1 MLVLTVAEGR
11 IAVPSEGSRVLY
23 RTNVTI
29 GRHEINDWVLPD
41 PDRYLSGRHCVIT
54 YRDGEYWITDT
65 STNGVFVNGAPNP
78 VGRGSS
84 LPLRDGDSFKIGDY
98 EIHVKVAPDLDEP
111 APAPTGR
118 AAPQRDAADP
128 FAQVLAADGPSVNDA
143 DPFGLGHGPA
153 GSSSSASG
161 GAPSSTSS
169 DPVPRSIAPG
179 NLGTPSRAPEIGL
192 EGIGLEGIGAP
203 RAISLDDDPLFAP
216 IHPGNDPWDR
226 RLPDSRFAADSGP
239 LGFHDDDS
247 SPSPGPLSSDPIG
260 PGLAAPYPAAYPDH
274 LPAPNQALPP
284 PQPLWGSSPN
294 TWQREEPEP
303 AAIPAESISRLPD
316 PPRVE
321 VGSPPRINANPPPPW
336 SALETPVDREPSEAA
351 PSASAAQIQASKP
364 PDRHPTDPSL
374 AASAAFLKAAG
385 IEIGSL
391 PDADAIELMRTAGAC
406 FREMADGLRQVLA
419 ARSALKN
426 ELRVDR
432 TIIGAADNNPV
443 KFSTGLEDTLVA
455 LLRPPAR
462 GYMPGV
468 EAVREAFHDVKAH
481 ELATMSGVQA
491 ALRAVLRRFDPA
503 NLKQRLDQHPTLA
516 SILPGARQSR
526 YWAAYEQLYREVAS
540 DAENSFDG
548 LYGREFVRAYEAQV
562 KKLE

>member
-11 IAVPSEGSRVLY
+11 ITVPSEGSRVLY

-78 VGRGSS
+78 IGRGSS

-98 EIHVKVAPDLDEP
+98 EIRVKVAPDLDEP
-111 APAPTGR
+111 APTGR
-118 AAPQRDAADP
+118 AAPQRDADAADP

-153 GSSSSASG
+153 GSFSSASG
-161 GAPSSTSS
+161 GAPSSPSS
-169 DPVPRSIAPG
+169 DPVPRSTASG
-179 NLGTPSRAPEIGL
+179 TLGTPSRAPETGL
-192 EGIGLEGIGAP
+192 EGIGSP

-216 IHPGNDPWDR
+216 IRPGNEAWDP
-226 RLPDSRFAADSGP
+226 RLPDSRFAADPGS
-239 LGFHDDDS
+239 LGFRDDDS
-247 SPSPGPLSSDPIG
+247 PPSMGSLSPDPIG
-260 PGLAAPYPAAYPDH
+260 PGSAALYPAAYPDH

-294 TWQREEPEP
+294 TRQREEPEP
-303 AAIPAESISRLPD
+303 AAIPGEPMPRLPD

-321 VGSPPRINANPPPPW
+321 LGSPPRIKANPPPPW
-336 SALETPVDREPSEAA
+336 SALETPVDREPSEAT
-351 PSASAAQIQASKP
+351 PSVAGAQTQASKS
-364 PDRHPTDPSL
+364 PDRHPGDPSL

-385 IEIGSL
+385 IEVGSL
-391 PDADAIELMRTAGAC
+391 SDVDAIELMRTAGAC
-406 FREMADGLRQVLA
+406 FREMTDGLRQVLA

-491 ALRAVLRRFDPA
+491 ALRAVLRRFDPT

-562 KKLE
+562 EKLE

>member
-78 VGRGSS
+78 IGRGSS

-98 EIHVKVAPDLDEP
+98 EIRVKVAPDLDE
-111 APAPTGR
+111 PAPTGR

-153 GSSSSASG
+153 GSFSSASG
-161 GAPSSTSS
+161 GAPSSPSS
-169 DPVPRSIAPG
+169 DPVPRSTASG
-179 NLGTPSRAPEIGL
+179 TLGTPSRAPETGL
-192 EGIGLEGIGAP
+192 EGIGSP

-216 IHPGNDPWDR
+216 IRPGNEAWDP
-226 RLPDSRFAADSGP
+226 RLPDSRFAADPGS
-239 LGFHDDDS
+239 LGFRDDDS
-247 SPSPGPLSSDPIG
+247 PPSMGSLSPDPIG
-260 PGLAAPYPAAYPDH
+260 PGSAALYPAAYPDH

-294 TWQREEPEP
+294 TRQREEPEP
-303 AAIPAESISRLPD
+303 AAIPGEPMPRLPD

-321 VGSPPRINANPPPPW
+321 LGSPPRIKENPPPPW
-336 SALETPVDREPSEAA
+336 SALETPVDREPSDAT
-351 PSASAAQIQASKP
+351 PSASGAQTQASKP
-364 PDRHPTDPSL
+364 PDRHPGDPSL

-385 IEIGSL
+385 IEMGSL
-391 PDADAIELMRTAGAC
+391 PDDDAIELMRTAGAC
-406 FREMADGLRQVLA
+406 FREMTDGLRQVLA

-491 ALRAVLRRFDPA
+491 ALRAVLRRFDPT

>member
-65 STNGVFVNGAPNP
+65 STNGVFVNGAPNA

-98 EIHVKVAPDLDEP
+98 EIRVKVAPDLDEP
-111 APAPTGR
+111 APTGR
-118 AAPQRDAADP
+118 AAPQRDPADP

-153 GSSSSASG
+153 GSFAGASSN
-161 GAPSSTSS
+161 PM
-169 DPVPRSIAPG
+169 PRSIA
-179 NLGTPSRAPEIGL
+179 S
-192 EGIGLEGIGAP
+192 
-203 RAISLDDDPLFAP
+203 AISLDDDPLFAP
-216 IHPGNDPWDR
+216 IPPGNEAWDR
-226 RLPDSRFAADSGP
+226 RLPDSRFATDPGS
-239 LGFHDDDS
+239 LGFQDDDS
-247 SPSPGPLSSDPIG
+247 PPSTGPLSADAIG
-260 PGLAAPYPAAYPDH
+260 PRLAAPYPAAYPDH

-284 PQPLWGSSPN
+284 PRPLWGSSPN
-294 TWQREEPEP
+294 TRQREEPEP
-303 AAIPAESISRLPD
+303 AAIPGEPMPRLPD
-316 PPRVE
+316 PPPVE
-321 VGSPPRINANPPPPW
+321 LGSPPRINADPPPPW
-336 SALETPVDREPSEAA
+336 SALETPVDREPSEATPA
-351 PSASAAQIQASKP
+351 TAGAQPHASKP
-364 PDRHPTDPSL
+364 PDRHAAGSSL

-391 PDADAIELMRTAGAC
+391 SDVDAIELMRTAGAC
-406 FREMADGLRQVLA
+406 FREMTDGLRQLLA

-432 TIIGAADNNPV
+432 TVIGAANNNPV
-443 KFSTGLEDTLVA
+443 KFSTGIEDTLVA
-455 LLRPPAR
+455 LLRPPVR

>member
-65 STNGVFVNGAPNP
+65 STNGVFVNGAPNA

-98 EIHVKVAPDLDEP
+98 EIRVKVAPDLDEP
-111 APAPTGR
+111 AGAPTGR

-153 GSSSSASG
+153 GSFAGASSN
-161 GAPSSTSS
+161 PM
-169 DPVPRSIAPG
+169 PRSIASAPPG
-179 NLGTPSRAPEIGL
+179 TASRAPETGL
-192 EGIGLEGIGAP
+192 EGIGSA

-216 IHPGNDPWDR
+216 IPPGNEAWDR
-226 RLPDSRFAADSGP
+226 RLPDSRFAADPGS
-239 LGFHDDDS
+239 LGFQDDDS
-247 SPSPGPLSSDPIG
+247 SPSTGPLSADAIG
-260 PGLAAPYPAAYPDH
+260 PRLAAPYPAAYPDN

-284 PQPLWGSSPN
+284 PRPLWGSSPN
-294 TWQREEPEP
+294 TRQREELEP
-303 AAIPAESISRLPD
+303 AAIPAEPMPRLPD

-321 VGSPPRINANPPPPW
+321 VGSPPRIKANPPPPW
-336 SALETPVDREPSEAA
+336 PALETPVDREPSEAA

-406 FREMADGLRQVLA
+406 FREMTDGLRQVLA

>member
-78 VGRGSS
+78 IGRGSS
-84 LPLRDGDSFKIGDY
+84 LPLHDGDSFKIGDY
-98 EIHVKVAPDLDEP
+98 EIRVKVAPDLDEP
-111 APAPTGR
+111 ARAPMG
-118 AAPQRDAADP
+118 RDAPDRDATDP

-153 GSSSSASG
+153 ASFA
-161 GAPSSTSS
+161 GAPSSASSNLVPPSIASGAPGTSS
-169 DPVPRSIAPG
+169 
-179 NLGTPSRAPEIGL
+179 RAAETGF
-192 EGIGLEGIGAP
+192 EGIGSP
-203 RAISLDDDPLFAP
+203 RTMSLDDDPLFAP
-216 IHPGNDPWDR
+216 IRPGNEAWDR
-226 RLPDSRFAADSGP
+226 RLPDSRFAADPGS
-239 LGFHDDDS
+239 LGFHDDDA
-247 SPSPGPLSSDPIG
+247 SPSMGPLSPDPIG
-260 PGLAAPYPAAYPDH
+260 RGSAAPYPAAYPDH
-274 LPAPNQALPP
+274 LPAPHQALPP
-284 PQPLWGSSPN
+284 PRPLWSPSPN
-294 TWQREEPEP
+294 TRQREEPEP
-303 AAIPAESISRLPD
+303 AAIPAEPMPSLPD
-316 PPRVE
+316 QPPVE
-321 VGSPPRINANPPPPW
+321 VGSPPGIKASPPPPW
-336 SALETPVDREPSEAA
+336 SALETPVDREPIGAA
-351 PSASAAQIQASKP
+351 PSLSGAQTQASKP
-364 PDRHPTDPSL
+364 SDRRPADPSL

-391 PDADAIELMRTAGAC
+391 PDADAIELMRAAGAC
-406 FREMADGLRQVLA
+406 FREMTDGLRQVLA

-432 TIIGAADNNPV
+432 TVVSAANNNPV
-443 KFSTGLEDTLVA
+443 KFSTGLDDTLVA

-468 EAVREAFHDVKAH
+468 EAVREAFRDVKAH

>member
-65 STNGVFVNGAPNP
+65 STNGVFVNGAPNA

-98 EIHVKVAPDLDEP
+98 EIRVKVAPDLDQP
-111 APAPTGR
+111 ARAPTGR

-128 FAQVLAADGPSVNDA
+128 FAQVLAADAPSVNDA

-153 GSSSSASG
+153 GSLSGEFG
-161 GAPSSTSS
+161 GAPSSASS

-179 NLGTPSRAPEIGL
+179 TLGTPSRAPETGL
-192 EGIGLEGIGAP
+192 EGIGSP

-216 IHPGNDPWDR
+216 VRPGNEAWDR
-226 RLPDSRFAADSGP
+226 RLPDARFAADPGS

-247 SPSPGPLSSDPIG
+247 SPSTGPLSPDPIG
-260 PGLAAPYPAAYPDH
+260 PGLATPYPAAYPDH

-284 PQPLWGSSPN
+284 PRPLWGSSPN
-294 TWQREEPEP
+294 TRQRGEPEP
-303 AAIPAESISRLPD
+303 AALPGEPMPRLPD
-316 PPRVE
+316 PPPVE
-321 VGSPPRINANPPPPW
+321 LGSPPRIKANPPPLW
-336 SALETPVDREPSEAA
+336 SALETPVDREPPEAA
-351 PSASAAQIQASKP
+351 PSAPSAQIQASKP
-364 PDRHPTDPSL
+364 PDRDAADSSL
-374 AASAAFLKAAG
+374 TASAAFLKAAG

-406 FREMADGLRQVLA
+406 FREMTDGLRQVLA
-419 ARSALKN
+419 ARSTLKN
-426 ELRVDR
+426 ELRLDR
-432 TIIGAADNNPV
+432 TVIGAANNNPV

-462 GYMPGV
+462 GYMPGA
-468 EAVREAFHDVKAH
+468 EALREAFHDLKAH

-491 ALRAVLRRFDPA
+491 ALRAVLRRFDPT